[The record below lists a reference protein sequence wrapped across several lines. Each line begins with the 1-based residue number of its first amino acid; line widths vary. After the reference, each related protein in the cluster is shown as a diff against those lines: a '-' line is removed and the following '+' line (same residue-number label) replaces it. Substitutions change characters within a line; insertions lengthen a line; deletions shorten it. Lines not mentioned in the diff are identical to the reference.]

1 MARSGI
7 RIVGFAV
14 ALATGASLV
23 PAADVSK
30 KWRVS
35 LAGGGFNPVDE
46 VPSNAANSLTLTN
59 IELDAAALFE
69 DPRNDSATFGNL
81 DVQAGTLVTAAVQY
95 AFNKIMLVEA
105 SVGYGKSEIGDV
117 SMDVQFVGNGPPNDQ
132 VAFVFDN
139 FRVPVGDLRRIP
151 IQFTAI
157 ARFRQRAAFNPF
169 FGAGVGYIIH
179 GFDASDEFNKLSLD
193 MDSVQGTRY
202 RVTESLAAD
211 AGLVAAGTPE
221 DLSGATVDVRDTFEW
236 HLVTGAEYSFKR
248 RWAVFGEVRW
258 TDASRKLSVGFNG
271 GSELGKSVPQFEDLV
286 DSEIA
291 QEFLA
296 GSGAGPVLI
305 GDPLNNPEG
314 LIDGGQFVY
323 LRRDFA
329 DPATV
334 CDASVPNDTLCE
346 FDWVPKSEFSTDER
360 LNEDFEPDGGLDPG
374 FYYVQGGSVSYD
386 GFTAQV
392 GVRFTF

>member
-1 MARSGI
+1 MARNGI
-7 RIVGFAV
+7 RIVAFAV
-14 ALATGASLV
+14 TLATGASLAA
-23 PAADVSK
+23 AADVSK

-46 VPSNAANSLTLTN
+46 VGSNAANSLSLLN
-59 IELDAAALFE
+59 IDLSPAALFE

-81 DVQAGTLVTAAVQY
+81 DVQSGTLVTAAVQY
-95 AFNKIMLVEA
+95 AFNKLLLFEA
-105 SVGYGKSEIGDV
+105 SLGYGESEIGDV

-139 FRVPVGDLRRIP
+139 FRVPVGDLERIP
-151 IQFTAI
+151 LQFTAI

-169 FGAGVGYIIH
+169 FGAGIGYIFH
-179 GFDASDEFNKLSLD
+179 GYTASDELNTLSLN

-211 AGLVAAGTPE
+211 AGLVEAGDPT

-271 GSELGKSVPQFEDLV
+271 SNELGISVPQFEDLV

-296 GSGAGPVLI
+296 GLGAGPLLI
-305 GDPLNNPEG
+305 GDNKNPIG
-314 LIDGGQFVY
+314 LIDGGQFLYV
-323 LRRDFA
+323 RRDFA
-329 DPATV
+329 DPSTV
-334 CDASVPNDTLCE
+334 CDDPGNQDTLCE
-346 FDWVPKSEFSTDER
+346 FDWIPKSEFETDTR

-374 FYYVQGGSVSYD
+374 FYYVQGGTVSYD
-386 GFTAQV
+386 GFTAQI